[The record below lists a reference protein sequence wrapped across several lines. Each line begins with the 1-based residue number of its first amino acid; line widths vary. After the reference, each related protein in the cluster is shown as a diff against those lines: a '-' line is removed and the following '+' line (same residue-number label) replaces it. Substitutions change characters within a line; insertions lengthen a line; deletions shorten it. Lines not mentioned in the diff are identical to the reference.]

1 MAWTSKWSFEIQETN
16 GGWCNEREKKE
27 EEGDIR
33 RYFFVPRLLCF
44 FQILLFPDLYW
55 QPCAQLLETQQPT
68 PPQQNNFQPTSHLD
82 TTWQT
87 ETLKYCVFDGMGNGR
102 AKKKEQ
108 SKCKHGNT
116 WFLPQW
122 NFYWEQ
128 DVTNKKPHQKT
139 ATEINIAL
147 TLIVPSKMCILHC

>member
-1 MAWTSKWSFEIQETN
+1 MQEWKMAWTSKWSFEIQETN

-102 AKKKEQ
+102 AKKK
-108 SKCKHGNT
+108 SKASASMGTPDFYHNETFTGNRT
-116 WFLPQW
+116 WLTKNPI
-122 NFYWEQ
+122 
-128 DVTNKKPHQKT
+128 KKQP
-139 ATEINIAL
+139 
-147 TLIVPSKMCILHC
+147 PR